1 VAGLALPLL
10 AGGHPE
16 RNFVPPG
23 TQIQVQSDDPVIL
36 AHWDR
41 GRIYP
46 AHVASDVYSPDGN
59 LAIPRGARCEMIVRQ
74 VSPGQLVLDLESVTV
89 EGQRYVMD
97 ATGPQFTM
105 SEEQFNSGT
114 GLIGNVIGVIS
125 GDVQFEGNHIRV
137 PARVG
142 AHVPVAAAATC
153 RQLDR

>member
-1 VAGLALPLL
+1 
-10 AGGHPE
+10 
-16 RNFVPPG
+16 
-23 TQIQVQSDDPVIL
+23 
-36 AHWDR
+36 
-41 GRIYP
+41 
-46 AHVASDVYSPDGN
+46 VASDVYSPDGN

-137 PARVG
+137 PAGSVLMFQLQQPL
-142 AHVPVAAAATC
+142 HVVNWTDEGYSQNGYHYHYEQDHGWY
-153 RQLDR
+153 R